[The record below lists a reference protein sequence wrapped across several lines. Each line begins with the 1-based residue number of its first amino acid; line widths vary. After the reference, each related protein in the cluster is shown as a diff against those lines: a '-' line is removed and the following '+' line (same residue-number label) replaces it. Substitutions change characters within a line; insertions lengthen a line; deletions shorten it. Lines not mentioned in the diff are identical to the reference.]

1 MDNREAPLIWLQSGC
16 VESTNKLSQIE
27 VINEPRPF
35 EVEEL
40 FFSTTDLK
48 GRIQR
53 ANSVF
58 TRIAAYSWAQLH
70 NKPHNIIR
78 HPDMPR
84 VVFQLLWDYIQA
96 GRPIVAYVKNLAHDG
111 RYYWVFAL
119 VTPMEGGYLSV
130 RFKPTSPLRHTVE
143 QLYKDL
149 RAVEASIED
158 QSHDRKAAIAAS
170 RTALDAALQKPG
182 FCDYDAFMRH
192 AMKTEIQSR
201 EAKLRRVQSADVSLV
216 GLDSLSAQ
224 AALFDRM
231 VVVLETLFCDL
242 AEYVEISQGV
252 KDKSASVADISESL
266 RVSALNGAI
275 EADKLG
281 AKAAGLR
288 PVLDW
293 LRGLSAD
300 ITTQGASFSGA
311 LNELVSEVDHVVF
324 DLMAARLQVE
334 MTATFAHEIADHA
347 TRAQGGEAI
356 SRDAVLCLHAVS
368 CQTIRRALQR
378 LLAMRDRLHVLSESQ
393 MSLIQASRSL
403 RPIYLTGR
411 IEMAEGVGARLASVF
426 EDVGGQLSETA
437 DSLKGLG
444 KLLVDLSDHLT
455 RGLGHGDEI
464 EAAIAQIDSRVHA
477 AC

>member
-1 MDNREAPLIWLQSGC
+1 
-16 VESTNKLSQIE
+16 LSQIE
-27 VINEPRPF
+27 LINEPRQF
-35 EVEEL
+35 DVEEL

-58 TRIAAYSWAQLH
+58 TRIAAYHWADMQ
-70 NKPHNIIR
+70 NKPHNLIR

-84 VVFQLLWDYIQA
+84 VIFQVFWDYLQS
-96 GRPIVAYVKNLAHDG
+96 GKPIVAYVKNLSHDG
-111 RYYWVFAL
+111 RYYWVLAL
-119 VTPMEGGYLSV
+119 ATPMPGGYLSV
-130 RFKPTSPLRHTVE
+130 RFKPTAPLRHKVE
-143 QLYKDL
+143 ELYKDL
-149 RAVEASIED
+149 RAIEASIED

-170 RTALDAALQKPG
+170 RGALESSLQKLG
-182 FCDYDAFMRH
+182 FRDYDEFMRH
-192 AMKTEIQSR
+192 AMKTEMESR
-201 EAKLRRVQSADVSLV
+201 EAKLRKTEQKVEVSLA

-231 VVVLETLFCDL
+231 VVVLETLFRDL
-242 AEYVEISQGV
+242 AQYVEISQGV
-252 KDKSASVADISESL
+252 REKSASVADISESL

-281 AKAAGLR
+281 TRAAGLR

-311 LNELVSEVDHVVF
+311 LNELVNEVDLVVF
-324 DLMAARLQVE
+324 DLLAAKLQLD

-347 TRAQGGEAI
+347 ESGESGEDI
-356 SRDAVLCLHAVS
+356 GKDAVLCLHSSS
-368 CQTIRRALQR
+368 CETIRRALKR
-378 LLAMRDRLHVLSESQ
+378 LFAMRDRLHVLSASQ
-393 MSLIQASRSL
+393 MSLIHASHSL

-426 EDVGGQLSETA
+426 EDVGGQLGETA
-437 DSLKGLG
+437 DSLNGLG
-444 KLLVDLSDHLT
+444 KLLDDLSGHLS
-455 RGLGHGDEI
+455 RGLSHGDEI
-464 EAAIAQIDSRVHA
+464 EEAIAQIDSRVHTA
-477 AC
+477 YRPAIY